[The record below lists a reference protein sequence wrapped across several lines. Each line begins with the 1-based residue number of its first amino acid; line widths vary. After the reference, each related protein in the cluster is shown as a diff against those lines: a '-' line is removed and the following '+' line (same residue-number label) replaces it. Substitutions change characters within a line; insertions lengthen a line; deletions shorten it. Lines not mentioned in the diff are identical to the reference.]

1 MMDANKKKI
10 LFVMQLPPPVHGVS
24 VMNEIIRSSKII
36 NEQIHCDYINL
47 ATTKDIKDLRKSA
60 LYKYFVTLKILFQVI
75 FKLAGKRYDL
85 VYITIFPFGFAFYK
99 DAVMVMAAKLMRKK
113 VLLHLHTYGFKKAS
127 EKSPFVKGIYRKVF
141 KNTRVICLSD
151 ALVEDVEKIYEGEVD
166 VLPNGIPQVNFENTY
181 HVNKNVPSLLYLS
194 NLIKGKGI
202 LLIIEAAAM
211 LKSKGIA
218 FKLRVAGAEGDVT
231 YNMLQKLIDQYAL
244 QDFVTLL
251 GAKYGEEKL
260 AEFKQAD
267 VFLLPSD
274 YDTFGLVLL
283 EAMQFGVPCIATAI
297 GAIPDVIGDGRGL
310 LLNNLKPEELAE
322 KMEILIQSP
331 DMRLKISG
339 LGFNYFKSN
348 FTVQVFEQRCL
359 NVLLGKAEKVNKRLV
374 KNKV

>member
-1 MMDANKKKI
+1 MELHKKKI

-36 NEQIHCDYINL
+36 NAQIDCDYINL

-60 LYKYFVTLKILFQVI
+60 FYKYFVTLKILMKLV
-75 FKLAGKRYDL
+75 FKLASKRYDF

-127 EKSPFVKGIYRKVF
+127 EKSSLIKGIYRVVF

-151 ALVEDVEKIYEGEVD
+151 ALVEDVERIYQGEVD
-166 VLPNGIPQVNFENTY
+166 ILPNGIPQVNFENHY
-181 HVNKNVPSLLYLS
+181 HVNKANTGFLYLS

-202 LLIIEAAAM
+202 LLIMDALVI
-211 LKSKGIA
+211 LKNKGLQ
-218 FKLRVAGAEGDVT
+218 FKLRVAGAEGDVS
-231 YNMLQKLIDQYAL
+231 YAMLENLIEKNQLRDY
-244 QDFVTLL
+244 VTLL
-251 GAKYGEEKL
+251 GPKYGEEKL
-260 AEFKQAD
+260 NEFKQAD

-283 EAMQFGVPCIATAI
+283 EAMQFGVPCVATAI
-297 GAIPDVIGDGRGL
+297 GAIPDVIGNGRGVL
-310 LLNNLKPEELAE
+310 LHELKAEVLAE
-322 KMEILIQSP
+322 KMEILMHSP
-331 DMRLKISG
+331 ELRLKMSD

-359 NVLLGKAEKVNKRLV
+359 NVLLGKADKVNKRLV
-374 KNKV
+374 KNKL